1 MKDYKKLLNINPL
14 SPNRYKDI
22 LKVWVKWDS
31 NDGDYIER
39 TDEMDPKVLFGCKKL
54 IYCLAYITLP
64 YNFKGHDWNDYVFS
78 HHICDNEDI
87 DDLEDIIFEND
98 FGCSSEYGPCHSLEE
113 LSITYYDNDGTPFN
127 ITFNDIHKRWKKMSY
142 EDICKEINEMEYEDP
157 FDD

>member
-1 MKDYKKLLNINPL
+1 MKDYKNLLNINPL

-64 YNFKGHDWNDYVFS
+64 YHFKGHGWNDYVFN
-78 HHICDNEDI
+78 HHICDNRDI

-98 FGCSSEYGPCHSLEE
+98 FGCYSEYGPCHSLEKW
-113 LSITYYDNDGTPFN
+113 SIIYYDNDGNSFN
-127 ITFNDIHKRWKKMSY
+127 VTFKDIHKKWKNMSY